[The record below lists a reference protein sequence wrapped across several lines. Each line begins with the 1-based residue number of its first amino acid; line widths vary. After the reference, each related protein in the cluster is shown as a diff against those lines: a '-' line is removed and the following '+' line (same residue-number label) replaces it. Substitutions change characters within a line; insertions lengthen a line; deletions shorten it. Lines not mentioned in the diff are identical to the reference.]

1 MRLLARTHKMP
12 MWIPRRTRDTAK
24 EPDQDKRHRGAK
36 LSGLWARF
44 GFYSV
49 IVAAAGWALA
59 QLAVPLGVKTGLS
72 QGVIGG
78 VFTAVS
84 TSIPELV
91 VAITAVRMGALTL
104 ALGDIVGGNV
114 FDTLFV
120 SASDIAYR
128 GGSIYDALSGMEV
141 FWLANSLV
149 MTSVLLM
156 GLIYRERYGPGNI
169 GLESIVLLVLYLGGV
184 VLLALTNIFRVAV

>member
-1 MRLLARTHKMP
+1 MP